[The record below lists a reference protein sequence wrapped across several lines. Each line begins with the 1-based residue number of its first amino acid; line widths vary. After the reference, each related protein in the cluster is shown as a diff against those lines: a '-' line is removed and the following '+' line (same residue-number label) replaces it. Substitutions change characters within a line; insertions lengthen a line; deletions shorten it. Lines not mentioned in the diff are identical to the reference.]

1 MCMNLDDIDKAILA
15 LAEGDIEV
23 CERPF
28 DVWADTLDIPVVEL
42 ISRLISLKER
52 GVIREIKAILRHTQ
66 AGFAANAMAA
76 WSVPKAQV
84 EEVGQRIASFPAVS
98 HCYERKGFGR
108 FNIFS
113 MIHARSDGEIMETVH
128 AISEATGIH
137 DYRIFRSIRELKK
150 TSMRYFSQEGSC
162 DE

>member
-1 MCMNLDDIDKAILA
+1 MNLDDIDKALLA
-15 LAEGDIEV
+15 LAEGDLDV

-28 DVWADTLDIPVVEL
+28 DAWSGKIGIPVEEVV
-42 ISRLISLKER
+42 SRLQALKVR
-52 GVIREIKAILRHTQ
+52 GVIREIKAVLRHTQ
-66 AGFAANAMAA
+66 AGFTANAMVA
-76 WSVPKAQV
+76 WSVPEALVDEIGPK
-84 EEVGQRIASFPAVS
+84 IASFSVVS

-113 MIHARSDGEIMETVH
+113 MIHARTRGEIMELVNVI
-128 AISEATGIH
+128 AQATCIN
-137 DYRIFRSIRELKK
+137 DYQIFRSIKELKK